1 MDKNINNNSIIY
13 NGIWILI
20 NYCYLRDDNLLNHLL
35 ITPKCFRIYEKI
47 ILSNDVNLFYQIIW
61 LFYNITVKDDETS
74 YDIISSSLFKD
85 NIIKLLDQDIF
96 LNNVNEDNIYNS
108 IIIEAIHFLY
118 NLIRANKKLD
128 DCVYELEISNMKLE
142 IIKVLI
148 KFLVINNEKSYGKI
162 LKAIVKFSDISQSS
176 YSTKILTVSFVENLI
191 DKKKMFS
198 NIEIILLINRIIG
211 NFIAV
216 NDDNLIKNNEKIIL
230 LSLGYISF
238 LSLLYYRDINFL
250 KIIALNIIFNLLSIP
265 ALYFLL
271 FKLTEYFSLKI
282 IIILLLTLITQY
294 LFISLS
300 YIIIKGRRTDIGNN
314 FLMPLIFQALVN
326 ILIFICTKIEFNDI
340 IMILICDFIL
350 ASFSSLNIE
359 TLTDNRNL
367 SIDINN
373 YPLFHLGFFYSCFNG
388 SIIIIS

>member
-1 MDKNINNNSIIY
+1 MAY
-13 NGIWILI
+13 NGRGNILHNNRQNI
-20 NYCYLRDDNLLNHLL
+20 EIPIYYKMSFVYFSYAIRVIFYLL
-35 ITPKCFRIYEKI
+35 I
-47 ILSNDVNLFYQIIW
+47 LF
-61 LFYNITVKDDETS
+61 FT
-74 YDIISSSLFKD
+74 F
-85 NIIKLLDQDIF
+85 
-96 LNNVNEDNIYNS
+96 
-108 IIIEAIHFLY
+108 
-118 NLIRANKKLD
+118 
-128 DCVYELEISNMKLE
+128 
-142 IIKVLI
+142 
-148 KFLVINNEKSYGKI
+148 NNEK
-162 LKAIVKFSDISQSS
+162 
-176 YSTKILTVSFVENLI
+176 
-191 DKKKMFS
+191 
-198 NIEIILLINRIIG
+198 IN
-211 NFIAV
+211 
-216 NDDNLIKNNEKIIL
+216 NLIKNNEKIIL

-271 FKLTEYFSLKI
+271 FKLTQYFSLKT

-300 YIIIKGRRTDIGNN
+300 YIITKERRTSGNT

-340 IMILICDFIL
+340 IMILICDCIL

-367 SIDINN
+367 SIDIYN

-388 SIIIIS
+388 SIIIIALLFLDKIFIFK

>member
-1 MDKNINNNSIIY
+1 MAY
-13 NGIWILI
+13 NGRGNILHNNRQNI
-20 NYCYLRDDNLLNHLL
+20 EIPIYYKMSFVYFSYAIRVIFYLL
-35 ITPKCFRIYEKI
+35 I
-47 ILSNDVNLFYQIIW
+47 LF
-61 LFYNITVKDDETS
+61 FT
-74 YDIISSSLFKD
+74 F
-85 NIIKLLDQDIF
+85 
-96 LNNVNEDNIYNS
+96 
-108 IIIEAIHFLY
+108 
-118 NLIRANKKLD
+118 
-128 DCVYELEISNMKLE
+128 
-142 IIKVLI
+142 
-148 KFLVINNEKSYGKI
+148 NNEK
-162 LKAIVKFSDISQSS
+162 
-176 YSTKILTVSFVENLI
+176 
-191 DKKKMFS
+191 
-198 NIEIILLINRIIG
+198 IN
-211 NFIAV
+211 
-216 NDDNLIKNNEKIIL
+216 NLIKNNEKIIL
-230 LSLGYISF
+230 YSLGYISF

-300 YIIIKGRRTDIGNN
+300 YIITKERRTSGNT

-340 IMILICDFIL
+340 IMILICDCIL

-359 TLTDNRNL
+359 TLTDKRNL

-388 SIIIIS
+388 SIIIIALLFLDKIFIFK

>member
-1 MDKNINNNSIIY
+1 MAY
-13 NGIWILI
+13 NGRGNILHNNRQNI
-20 NYCYLRDDNLLNHLL
+20 EIPIYYKMSFVYFSYAIRVIFYLL
-35 ITPKCFRIYEKI
+35 ILFFTFNNEKI
-47 ILSNDVNLFYQIIW
+47 N
-61 LFYNITVKDDETS
+61 
-74 YDIISSSLFKD
+74 
-85 NIIKLLDQDIF
+85 
-96 LNNVNEDNIYNS
+96 
-108 IIIEAIHFLY
+108 
-118 NLIRANKKLD
+118 NLIR
-128 DCVYELEISNMKLE
+128 
-142 IIKVLI
+142 
-148 KFLVINNEKSYGKI
+148 
-162 LKAIVKFSDISQSS
+162 
-176 YSTKILTVSFVENLI
+176 
-191 DKKKMFS
+191 
-198 NIEIILLINRIIG
+198 
-211 NFIAV
+211 
-216 NDDNLIKNNEKIIL
+216 NNEKIIL

-271 FKLTEYFSLKI
+271 FKLTQYFSLKI

-300 YIIIKGRRTDIGNN
+300 YIITKERRTSGNT

-367 SIDINN
+367 SIDIYN

-388 SIIIIS
+388 SIIIIALLFLDKIFIFK

>member
-1 MDKNINNNSIIY
+1 MAY
-13 NGIWILI
+13 NGRGNILHNNRQNI
-20 NYCYLRDDNLLNHLL
+20 EIPIYYKMSFVYFSYAIRVIFYLL
-35 ITPKCFRIYEKI
+35 I
-47 ILSNDVNLFYQIIW
+47 LF
-61 LFYNITVKDDETS
+61 FT
-74 YDIISSSLFKD
+74 F
-85 NIIKLLDQDIF
+85 
-96 LNNVNEDNIYNS
+96 
-108 IIIEAIHFLY
+108 
-118 NLIRANKKLD
+118 
-128 DCVYELEISNMKLE
+128 
-142 IIKVLI
+142 
-148 KFLVINNEKSYGKI
+148 NNEK
-162 LKAIVKFSDISQSS
+162 
-176 YSTKILTVSFVENLI
+176 
-191 DKKKMFS
+191 
-198 NIEIILLINRIIG
+198 IN
-211 NFIAV
+211 
-216 NDDNLIKNNEKIIL
+216 NLIKNNEKIIL

-300 YIIIKGRRTDIGNN
+300 YIITKERRTSGNT

-367 SIDINN
+367 SIDIYN

-388 SIIIIS
+388 SIIIIALLFLDKIFIFK

>member
-1 MDKNINNNSIIY
+1 MAY
-13 NGIWILI
+13 NGRGNILHNNRQNI
-20 NYCYLRDDNLLNHLL
+20 EIPIYYKMSFVYFSYAIRVIFYLL
-35 ITPKCFRIYEKI
+35 I
-47 ILSNDVNLFYQIIW
+47 LF
-61 LFYNITVKDDETS
+61 FT
-74 YDIISSSLFKD
+74 F
-85 NIIKLLDQDIF
+85 
-96 LNNVNEDNIYNS
+96 
-108 IIIEAIHFLY
+108 
-118 NLIRANKKLD
+118 
-128 DCVYELEISNMKLE
+128 
-142 IIKVLI
+142 
-148 KFLVINNEKSYGKI
+148 NNEK
-162 LKAIVKFSDISQSS
+162 
-176 YSTKILTVSFVENLI
+176 
-191 DKKKMFS
+191 
-198 NIEIILLINRIIG
+198 IN
-211 NFIAV
+211 
-216 NDDNLIKNNEKIIL
+216 NLIKNNEKIIL

-271 FKLTEYFSLKI
+271 FKLTQYFSLKI

-300 YIIIKGRRTDIGNN
+300 YIITKERRTSGNT

-340 IMILICDFIL
+340 IMILICDCIL

-367 SIDINN
+367 SIDIYN

-388 SIIIIS
+388 SIIIIALLFLDKIFIFK

>member
-1 MDKNINNNSIIY
+1 MAY
-13 NGIWILI
+13 NGRGNILHNNRQNI
-20 NYCYLRDDNLLNHLL
+20 EIPIYYKMSFVYFSYAIRVIFYLL
-35 ITPKCFRIYEKI
+35 I
-47 ILSNDVNLFYQIIW
+47 LF
-61 LFYNITVKDDETS
+61 FT
-74 YDIISSSLFKD
+74 F
-85 NIIKLLDQDIF
+85 
-96 LNNVNEDNIYNS
+96 
-108 IIIEAIHFLY
+108 
-118 NLIRANKKLD
+118 
-128 DCVYELEISNMKLE
+128 
-142 IIKVLI
+142 
-148 KFLVINNEKSYGKI
+148 NNEK
-162 LKAIVKFSDISQSS
+162 
-176 YSTKILTVSFVENLI
+176 
-191 DKKKMFS
+191 
-198 NIEIILLINRIIG
+198 IN
-211 NFIAV
+211 
-216 NDDNLIKNNEKIIL
+216 NLIKNNEKIIL

-271 FKLTEYFSLKI
+271 FKLTQYFSLKT

-300 YIIIKGRRTDIGNN
+300 YIITKERRTSGNT

-340 IMILICDFIL
+340 IMILICDCIL

-367 SIDINN
+367 SIDIYN

-388 SIIIIS
+388 SIIIISLLFLDKIFIFK

>member
-1 MDKNINNNSIIY
+1 MAY
-13 NGIWILI
+13 NGRGNILHNNRQNI
-20 NYCYLRDDNLLNHLL
+20 EIPIYYKMSFVYFSYAIRVIFYLL
-35 ITPKCFRIYEKI
+35 ILFFTFNNEKI
-47 ILSNDVNLFYQIIW
+47 N
-61 LFYNITVKDDETS
+61 
-74 YDIISSSLFKD
+74 
-85 NIIKLLDQDIF
+85 
-96 LNNVNEDNIYNS
+96 
-108 IIIEAIHFLY
+108 
-118 NLIRANKKLD
+118 NLIR
-128 DCVYELEISNMKLE
+128 
-142 IIKVLI
+142 
-148 KFLVINNEKSYGKI
+148 
-162 LKAIVKFSDISQSS
+162 
-176 YSTKILTVSFVENLI
+176 
-191 DKKKMFS
+191 
-198 NIEIILLINRIIG
+198 
-211 NFIAV
+211 
-216 NDDNLIKNNEKIIL
+216 NNEKIIL

-271 FKLTEYFSLKI
+271 FKLTQYFSLKT

-300 YIIIKGRRTDIGNN
+300 YIITKERRTSGNT

-340 IMILICDFIL
+340 IMILICDCIL

-367 SIDINN
+367 SIDIYN

-388 SIIIIS
+388 SIIIIALLFLDKIFIFK

>member
-1 MDKNINNNSIIY
+1 MAY
-13 NGIWILI
+13 NGRGNILHNNRQNI
-20 NYCYLRDDNLLNHLL
+20 EIPIYYKMSFVYFSYAIRVIFYLL
-35 ITPKCFRIYEKI
+35 I
-47 ILSNDVNLFYQIIW
+47 LF
-61 LFYNITVKDDETS
+61 FT
-74 YDIISSSLFKD
+74 F
-85 NIIKLLDQDIF
+85 
-96 LNNVNEDNIYNS
+96 
-108 IIIEAIHFLY
+108 
-118 NLIRANKKLD
+118 
-128 DCVYELEISNMKLE
+128 
-142 IIKVLI
+142 
-148 KFLVINNEKSYGKI
+148 NNEK
-162 LKAIVKFSDISQSS
+162 
-176 YSTKILTVSFVENLI
+176 
-191 DKKKMFS
+191 
-198 NIEIILLINRIIG
+198 IN
-211 NFIAV
+211 
-216 NDDNLIKNNEKIIL
+216 NLIKNNEKIIL

-300 YIIIKGRRTDIGNN
+300 YIITKERRTSGNT

-340 IMILICDFIL
+340 IMILICDCIL

-367 SIDINN
+367 SIDIYN

-388 SIIIIS
+388 SIIIIALLFLDKIFIFK